1 MLEKSTIIQLITRF
15 YDINSGKILLDDIDI
30 RDYELYDL
38 RSKVGVVLQDVF
50 FFHGS
55 IYENLT
61 LEILFLLEKIKKVA
75 QDIEVDEFIERLPGG
90 YDFVSKRER
99 K

>member
-1 MLEKSTIIQLITRF
+1 MAIVGATGAGKSTIIQLITRF

-50 FFHGS
+50 LFMGVFMK
-55 IYENLT
+55 
-61 LEILFLLEKIKKVA
+61 ILLW
-75 QDIEVDEFIERLPGG
+75 G
-90 YDFVSKRER
+90 YYSAR
-99 K
+99 KN

>member
-1 MLEKSTIIQLITRF
+1 MLGKSTIIQLITRF

-50 FFHGS
+50 FSMGVFMK
-55 IYENLT
+55 IL
-61 LEILFLLEKIKKVA
+61 LWEILFA
-75 QDIEVDEFIERLPGG
+75 
-90 YDFVSKRER
+90 
-99 K
+99 